1 MKTIRRRFCLRA
13 AVVLVAALVVPMIA
27 AGQITCNAS
36 SLVPSIV
43 RVDGKTEPVGDV
55 VVTCTGG
62 VPTVVGSP
70 VPQEK
75 FSIFLN
81 TNLTNKVTAASQFSE
96 ALLLVDEPNTAT
108 IPQHPLLNCGQAGA
122 PDSGILGPGVCAII
136 SDGVSTDTYDGIANA
151 YGTGVCG
158 PLGPP
163 TTTYGCGRP
172 NAFQGQLV
180 MSGSTTLLNAVVF
193 PGVPF
198 DPPGGGSRVFHFTNL
213 RANAS
218 ILGMSGRFMP
228 IPIHAFISVSGT
240 RTPTIRLTWRRT
252 WPAAST
258 IPST

>member
-55 VVTCTGG
+55 VVTCTDG
-62 VPTVVGSP
+62 VP
-70 VPQEK
+70 
-75 FSIFLN
+75 
-81 TNLTNKVTAASQFSE
+81 
-96 ALLLVDEPNTAT
+96 
-108 IPQHPLLNCGQAGA
+108 
-122 PDSGILGPGVCAII
+122 
-136 SDGVSTDTYDGIANA
+136 TDTYDGIANA

-158 PLGPP
+158 PLGPS

-218 ILGMSGRFMP
+218 IL
-228 IPIHAFISVSGT
+228 
-240 RTPTIRLTWRRT
+240 
-252 WPAAST
+252 
-258 IPST
+258 